1 MVDKSL
7 YPFKSNFFSPNGLNQ
22 MNYVDVGTGVPM
34 VMVHGNPT
42 WSFFY
47 RNLALLFKKKYR
59 IIIPDHMGMGLS
71 DKPKKYQFTIKNH
84 MENFGKLIDSLELPP
99 FHLVVHDWGGPIGL
113 SYAVSHPEKIK
124 SLTILNTAAFNSKEI
139 PFRIALCKFPLLGR
153 IIIQGFNGF
162 AYPATLM
169 ASHKGLSREV
179 KKGFL
184 HPYKKLTSR
193 AAQWKFVQ
201 EIPLK
206 PNHPNFNLIDSIE
219 KKLHLLKC
227 KKLIL
232 WGEKDFCFN
241 QSFLKRWREI
251 YPEANV
257 ISYQNA
263 GHYLLEDAIWQI
275 FPEMENFLE
284 KS

>member
-7 YPFKSNFFSPNGLNQ
+7 YPFKSNFFSPDGKNRI
-22 MNYVDVGTGVPM
+22 NYVDEGLGTPI

-42 WSFFY
+42 WSFYY
-47 RNLALLFKKKYR
+47 RNLGLIFKKNHR

-71 DKPKKYQFTIKNH
+71 DKPSGYEFSIKNH
-84 MENFGKLIDSLELPP
+84 MDNFGKLIDHLDLPP

-124 SLTILNTAAFNSKEI
+124 SLTILNTAAFNSPEI
-139 PFRIALCKFPLLGR
+139 PLRIRICKTPLLGR
-153 IIIQGFNGF
+153 FLIQGFNAF
-162 AYPATLM
+162 AYPATIM
-169 ASHKGLSREV
+169 ASHKGLSKDV

-184 HPYKKLTSR
+184 APYRKISSR

-201 EIPLK
+201 EIPLS
-206 PNHPNFNLIDSIE
+206 PSHPNFDLIDKVE
-219 KKLHLLKC
+219 KGLSKIKC

-241 QSFLKRWREI
+241 LSFLSRWEKI
-251 YPEANV
+251 YPEAKV
-257 ISYQNA
+257 ITYKDA
-263 GHYLLEDAIWQI
+263 GHYVLEDAIWEI
-275 FPEMENFLE
+275 IPEMEKFLE
-284 KS
+284 SR